1 MGLCSVQQQRV
12 SSRQER
18 RYWSCYHQCA
28 HIQHSV
34 TEISDPDEEQYQCD
48 FLLDLYSHL
57 KDCET
62 ETCLSVL
69 PSVQSVFQSSP
80 AVWCI
85 DLSERKTSFLLEVL
99 KLQPEKKQVELR
111 GCSDIDSEVRT
122 LLQCLPYISQL
133 SADRN
138 LLLRMVHHCAAS
150 AQQGA
155 AEALLRTVQHR
166 LDLSCSSC
174 VELSEEDQS
183 DTLHLTAGDCRA
195 VSTVLRRCRQ
205 ETQLILQDCEVQ
217 DSGLDLLFPV
227 LHTVI
232 LRYED
237 QEHLN
242 TEKKLLLYKFLLH
255 IGSLFALCLLLRA
268 SKAVLLQLV
277 SLVPVNNERDTVGRA
292 VSLCRA
298 LEGELDLSH
307 STLDQRACASLALIL
322 DFSEGLTELDLSHCQ
337 LTDQLLLTLS
347 AQLHKAQVLDL
358 SHNNL
363 TDASTDLLLQLVSIN
378 PSIHTVL

>member
-1 MGLCSVQQQRV
+1 
-12 SSRQER
+12 
-18 RYWSCYHQCA
+18 
-28 HIQHSV
+28 
-34 TEISDPDEEQYQCD
+34 
-48 FLLDLYSHL
+48 
-57 KDCET
+57 
-62 ETCLSVL
+62 
-69 PSVQSVFQSSP
+69 
-80 AVWCI
+80 
-85 DLSERKTSFLLEVL
+85 
-99 KLQPEKKQVELR
+99 
-111 GCSDIDSEVRT
+111 
-122 LLQCLPYISQL
+122 
-133 SADRN
+133 
-138 LLLRMVHHCAAS
+138 MVHHCAAS

-232 LRYED
+232 
-237 QEHLN
+237 
-242 TEKKLLLYKFLLH
+242 
-255 IGSLFALCLLLRA
+255 LRA

-378 PSIHTVL
+378 PSIHTVLLFGNTIVDSTFLKRNKTFEIW